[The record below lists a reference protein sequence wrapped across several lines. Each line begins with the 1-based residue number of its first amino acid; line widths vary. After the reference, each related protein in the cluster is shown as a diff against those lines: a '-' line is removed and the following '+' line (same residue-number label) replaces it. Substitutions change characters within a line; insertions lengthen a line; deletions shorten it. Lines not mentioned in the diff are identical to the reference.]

1 MEEHDLPWDDR
12 ELTTSGTWSDLTA
25 ATSWAGT
32 SRSTTASGASLA
44 LTANT
49 AQISVVGSRGPTSG
63 SMRVYVDGT
72 LVSTVDLYAATATV
86 RDVLWTAAVPYGSH
100 TVRVTNLPVSGR
112 TLMAIDAIGFG
123 L

>member
-1 MEEHDLPWDDR
+1 MR
-12 ELTTSGTWSDLTA
+12 
-25 ATSWAGT
+25 
-32 SRSTTASGASLA
+32 TASETVSPKL
-44 LTANT
+44 LRTAV
-49 AQISVVGSRGPTSG
+49 ARSFTSG

-86 RDVLWTAAVPYGSH
+86 RAVLWTAAVPYGSH
-100 TVRVTNLPVSGR
+100 TVRVVNLPVSGR